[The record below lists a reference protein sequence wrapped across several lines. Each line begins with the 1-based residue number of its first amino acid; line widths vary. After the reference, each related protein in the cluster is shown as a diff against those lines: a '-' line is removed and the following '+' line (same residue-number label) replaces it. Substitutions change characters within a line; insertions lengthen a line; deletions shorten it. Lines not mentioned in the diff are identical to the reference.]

1 MGDSSSAFGADE
13 RTQAALLSALERLG
27 LSPEEVPEAVLARMR
42 HRAKHPDQRLVVG
55 RYLILGELGRGGMG
69 VVYDAWDPGIER
81 RVAIKTIEPDLV
93 PEEEREEV
101 VERFR
106 RETKI
111 VGRLHHP
118 TIVTIYDSGQERA
131 QDSTGRW
138 VPSLFYYVM
147 EYLEGQSLARVLRE
161 KRTLPDEDAVR
172 IAADIAEALQ
182 LSHDAGVIHRDIKPS
197 NIYLRNGVEAV
208 LLDFGI
214 AKTGSVALTRQG
226 QILGTPSYLA
236 PERLKEKEVAIDGR
250 ADIFSLGVLLFTML
264 TGEAPFVGDDVYE
277 VIDKIAKE
285 SHPKLGRSTPSGQA
299 LSRVID
305 RMLAKRPQDRYGSA
319 NEAAKAL
326 REVLALLR
334 GPTSPVVD
342 WAEEVSSPALP
353 PARPGL
359 AAPSTLGAVE
369 EDTGKVV
376 AGSSSDSGTY
386 DAAPAGRADSVPPP
400 ETELLE
406 TLGGPEVGMAIR
418 PTIDNAATE
427 IGTPEDPVRV
437 AEVLG
442 TRPELALLRETRELK
457 GKAEPLPQP
466 HVAGYGEET
475 APAVKVAGAARV
487 AELTHGEATP
497 SEEHSYESHAP
508 HNDEETDDETV
519 ADSAKVRVPS
529 ALRRPVK
536 RAHADERA
544 TEQVVR
550 AKPATPSSGGAAGPA
565 PSEDRPAPGARG
577 KRSRIEASLVDE
589 DDVVV
594 KPAPLGVLK
603 PDEVPTQTGYKV
615 QGGSTAASVSPVLVP
630 PASYS
635 TDVVRAR
642 GDSRVQDPAELG
654 QEAPRRQPVGGAGAS
669 PRASAP
675 AAKEKPEA
683 KDSPRGEAE
692 DSPRSAA
699 VARKTFGPA
708 GPATPVQ
715 QKRVVQVRVSGKPL
729 NNSPEERLRLIRRRA
744 MMLLVA
750 ALASVAIGLLLGR
763 MRNQSE
769 PVEISVEGEAPSA
782 ESPKVEPRA
791 VRPIPGTDELAVV
804 RPRSPQELISDA
816 EAARTAG
823 QPNEAARLFE
833 SASRALT
840 PENPLMP
847 KALLGLADMQRQ
859 LGENREAIRIYQQI
873 VREHGRVLEADQAR
887 IALEAL
893 GVPVARPA
901 VPRPKPE
908 LAPPPPEGQ
917 VAVSPPPP
925 PSGPKIDPNMSPD
938 EKCAAVLLQYNRQPE
953 QAVRAFEA
961 LEAEHPR
968 AECVFWNL
976 GRKHEALGDTESA
989 LGAYRRLL
997 TVAPGSQR
1005 RQAVEQKIADLEAKQ
1020 RQ

>member
-1 MGDSSSAFGADE
+1 MGDASSAFGADE
-13 RTQAALLSALERLG
+13 RTHAALRAALERLG
-27 LSPEEVPEAVLARMR
+27 LTPEEVPEGVLGRMR
-42 HRAKHPDQRLVVG
+42 QRAKHPDQRLVVG
-55 RYLILGELGRGGMG
+55 RYLVLGELGRGGMG

-118 TIVTIYDSGQERA
+118 TIVTIYDSGSERA
-131 QDSTGRW
+131 QDATGRW
-138 VPSLFYYVM
+138 SPSLFYYVM

-161 KRTLPDEDAVR
+161 KRTLPDQDAVR

-285 SHPKLGRSTPSGQA
+285 SHPKLARSTPSGQA

-305 RMLAKRPQDRYGSA
+305 RMLAKKPQDRYASA
-319 NEAAKAL
+319 VEAAKAL
-326 REVLALLR
+326 REVLALLK
-334 GPTSPVVD
+334 GPSSPVVD

-353 PARPGL
+353 PGRPGP
-359 AAPSTLGAVE
+359 AAPSTYDNPE
-369 EDTGKVV
+369 EDTGKVLR
-376 AGSSSDSGTY
+376 ASSSSNGTLDDSGR
-386 DAAPAGRADSVPPP
+386 PARNDSVPAP

-406 TLGGPEVGMAIR
+406 TLGGPESGFAAR
-418 PTIDNAATE
+418 PMIEDSATE
-427 IGTPEDPVRV
+427 IGKADDPLRV

-442 TRPELALLRETRELK
+442 TRPELALMRETRELK
-457 GKAEPLPQP
+457 AKAEPVPHP
-466 HVAGYGEET
+466 HVSGYAEDT
-475 APAVKVAGAARV
+475 APAVPTASGPKVADFSQSD
-487 AELTHGEATP
+487 ATP
-497 SEEHSYESHAP
+497 SEEDYQPHGV
-508 HNDEETDDETV
+508 HNDEVTDDETV
-519 ADSAKVRVPS
+519 ADSGAKVRVPS

-536 RAHADERA
+536 RAHVDERA

-550 AKPATPSSGGAAGPA
+550 AKPATGSSAPIPA
-565 PSEDRPAPGARG
+565 PSTSEVDRAAGSRG

-589 DDVVV
+589 EEVVV

-603 PDEVPTQTGYKV
+603 PDELPTQTGYKV
-615 QGGSTAASVSPVLVP
+615 QSQSSAAAVSSVLMP
-630 PASYS
+630 PPSYS

-642 GDSRVQDPAELG
+642 GDSRVQDPAELA
-654 QEAPRRQPVGGAGAS
+654 QEVPRRPQVAA
-669 PRASAP
+669 AP
-675 AAKEKPEA
+675 ATRSPPPKEP
-683 KDSPRGEAE
+683 KDEGD

-708 GPATPVQ
+708 GAPATGSGP
-715 QKRVVQVRVSGKPL
+715 RPRTVQVRVSGKPL

-750 ALASVAIGLLLGR
+750 GLASVAIGLLLGR
-763 MRNQSE
+763 MRTQGE
-769 PVEISVEGEAPSA
+769 TVEIAVEGEAPSS
-782 ESPKVEPRA
+782 ESPKVQPRA

-823 QPNEAARLFE
+823 QPNESARLFE
-833 SASRALT
+833 SASRALA
-840 PENPLMP
+840 PDNPLMP
-847 KALLGLADMQRQ
+847 KALLGLADMLRQ

-873 VREHGRVLEADQAR
+873 VREHGRGLEADQAR

-901 VPRPKPE
+901 PPRPKVGEEKAAGTEAPTPTE
-908 LAPPPPEGQ
+908 APPPATAPRL
-917 VAVSPPPP
+917 
-925 PSGPKIDPNMSPD
+925 DPNMSPD
-938 EKCAAVLLQYNRQPE
+938 EKCATILLQYNRQPE

-961 LEAEHPR
+961 LESEHPR

-976 GRKHEALGDTESA
+976 GRKHESLGDTQAA

-997 TVAPGSQR
+997 TVAPTSQR